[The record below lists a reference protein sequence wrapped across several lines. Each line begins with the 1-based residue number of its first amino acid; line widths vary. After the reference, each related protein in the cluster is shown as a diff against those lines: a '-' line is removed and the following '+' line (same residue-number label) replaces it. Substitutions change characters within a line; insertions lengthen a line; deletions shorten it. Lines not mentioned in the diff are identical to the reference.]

1 MKKLKPM
8 GAENVRKFAQ
18 PDQISQ
24 AQGNLRT
31 CMRAVVT
38 DVRYRLIFY
47 LDVGHARQDE
57 ESLVGFAVL
66 LMRPERISSDRRNIL
81 SSSILKLMLSPF
93 L

>member
-18 PDQISQ
+18 PDQFSQ

-66 LMRPERISSDRRNIL
+66 SCVQSAFQATAETFSPAL
-81 SSSILKLMLSPF
+81 S
-93 L
+93 